1 MESSTY
7 KINVL
12 SNLAKTRYLSFRR
25 KGKISTTKITQPR
38 LKGPEA
44 GGDRKWPTG
53 STKPVLTVK
62 RQTTKD
68 KHSKPVPSLEGQY
81 EWSSG
86 HVPRRYQNGELKEVR
101 SW

>member
-1 MESSTY
+1 MLFSFILFYETKYKIKTFLAVMESSTY

-62 RQTTKD
+62 R
-68 KHSKPVPSLEGQY
+68 
-81 EWSSG
+81 
-86 HVPRRYQNGELKEVR
+86 
-101 SW
+101 